1 MRLEFK
7 EHELERALEQYLQLQ
22 FNKEVRVNGFDLSGM
37 RSKDGLTAMV
47 DITLLGET
55 DQREPKEESAN
66 VNPTNT
72 AWRNQLK
79 QEEEPKQSMIEKS
92 DEYYQVL
99 ELLGSNPKNCN
110 RKAIEAL
117 IEDNSVLVQQLS
129 TVALYQDWL
138 NQCLK
143 DDALVNQ
150 QENSTQLN
158 LDENSQQQT
167 SETEEPTLDDE
178 ERAMD
183 TVVLTHP
190 NLEESDDG
198 QVTTTV
204 LDQSELTEEAEEA
217 LINSM
222 VTVAGTQEKTSI
234 VDEVTNLKEPA
245 EKTSLFGTPLHKP
258 TRRLFG

>member
-79 QEEEPKQSMIEKS
+79 QEEPKQSMIEKS

-143 DDALVNQ
+143 DDALANQ
-150 QENSTQLN
+150 QETSTQLN

-167 SETEEPTLDDE
+167 SRTEEPTLDE
-178 ERAMD
+178 EEEAMD

-190 NLEESDDG
+190 NLEEPDDG
-198 QVTTTV
+198 QVATTV
-204 LDQSELTEEAEEA
+204 QDHPELTEETEEV

-234 VDEVTNLKEPA
+234 VDDVTNPEKSA

>member
-55 DQREPKEESAN
+55 DQREPKEESTN

-72 AWRNQLK
+72 SWRNQEK
-79 QEEEPKQSMIEKS
+79 ENEPKEPVAEKS

-99 ELLGSNPKNCN
+99 ELLGSNPKNRN
-110 RKAIEAL
+110 RKAIEEL

-143 DDALVNQ
+143 DDALAAQ
-150 QENSTQLN
+150 QENSTQLSI
-158 LDENSQQQT
+158 DEP
-167 SETEEPTLDDE
+167 ETVETTETTLD
-178 ERAMD
+178 
-183 TVVLTHP
+183 
-190 NLEESDDG
+190 
-198 QVTTTV
+198 
-204 LDQSELTEEAEEA
+204 TEEAEMDKVVMAHPDLGEPDDNQTQLSVPAEPDMSDEEEEA
-217 LINSM
+217 LIQSM
-222 VTVAGTQEKTSI
+222 VTTTDNQKPASI
-234 VDEVTNLKEPA
+234 VDEVKPETKP
-245 EKTSLFGTPLHKP
+245 SMFGTPLNKP
-258 TRRLFG
+258 HRKLFG